1 MVSTNELRCFEFQKF
16 VANNDVISEHYT
28 ELLPLL
34 RKLEDEYLDYVNM
47 GHPVWYK
54 GSFIV
59 KNKLTLPQMINKAN
73 INRTITLNIIQNIK
87 SLSDEEIRDINE
99 LIYNFFNERV
109 VMPLYNEVD
118 NELPFYF

>member
-16 VANNDVISEHYT
+16 VADNDVINEHYT

-34 RKLEDEYLDYVNM
+34 RKLEDEYLDYINM
-47 GHPVWYK
+47 GHPIWYK

-73 INRTITLNIIQNIK
+73 INRTIALNMIKDIITLN
-87 SLSDEEIRDINE
+87 DEEIRDIDE
-99 LIYNFFNERV
+99 LIYNFFSNQV

>member
-16 VANNDVISEHYT
+16 VADNDVINEHYT

-34 RKLEDEYLDYVNM
+34 RKLEDEYLDYINM
-47 GHPVWYK
+47 GHPIWYK

-73 INRTITLNIIQNIK
+73 VNRTIALNMIKNIITLN
-87 SLSDEEIRDINE
+87 DEEIRDIDE
-99 LIYNFFNERV
+99 LIYNFFSNQV

>member
-1 MVSTNELRCFEFQKF
+1 MVNTNELRCFEFQKF
-16 VANNDVISEHYT
+16 VADNDVINEHYT

-34 RKLEDEYLDYVNM
+34 RKLEDEYLDYINM
-47 GHPVWYK
+47 GHPIWYK

-73 INRTITLNIIQNIK
+73 INRTIALNMIKNIITLN
-87 SLSDEEIRDINE
+87 DEEIRDIDE
-99 LIYNFFNERV
+99 LIYNFFSNQV

>member
-16 VANNDVISEHYT
+16 VADNDVINEHYT

-34 RKLEDEYLDYVNM
+34 RKLEDEYLDYINM
-47 GHPVWYK
+47 GHPIWYK

-73 INRTITLNIIQNIK
+73 INRTIALNMIKNIITLN
-87 SLSDEEIRDINE
+87 DEEIRDIDE
-99 LIYNFFNERV
+99 LIYNFFSNQV

>member
-16 VANNDVISEHYT
+16 VADNDVINEHYT

-34 RKLEDEYLDYVNM
+34 RKLEDEYLDYINM
-47 GHPVWYK
+47 GHPIWYK

-73 INRTITLNIIQNIK
+73 INRTIALNMIKNIITLN
-87 SLSDEEIRDINE
+87 DEEIKDIDE
-99 LIYNFFNERV
+99 LIYNFFSNQV

>member
-1 MVSTNELRCFEFQKF
+1 
-16 VANNDVISEHYT
+16 
-28 ELLPLL
+28 
-34 RKLEDEYLDYVNM
+34 M
-47 GHPVWYK
+47 GHPIWYK

-59 KNKLTLPQMINKAN
+59 KNRLTLPQMINKAN

>member
-16 VANNDVISEHYT
+16 VADNDVINEHYT

-34 RKLEDEYLDYVNM
+34 RKLENEYLDYINM
-47 GHPVWYK
+47 GHPIWYK

-73 INRTITLNIIQNIK
+73 INRTIALNMIKSIITLN
-87 SLSDEEIRDINE
+87 DEEIRDIDE
-99 LIYNFFNERV
+99 LIYNFFSNQV